1 MNKQVSTKFSII
13 LIIILAIA
21 VSIYALD
28 KKKEVVSL
36 TNNNSAA
43 LAYQAKKV
51 KASSSC
57 KSHAY
62 KGSAKINIWKS
73 ERNGK
78 SVLEVAKDDLSQL
91 PVQNS
96 DIFQI
101 VDTTPE
107 LSKKLD
113 SSSEK
118 NPLAIDISGIAT
130 KCDGQA
136 FLALSYKDGI
146 FKSYLN

>member
-13 LIIILAIA
+13 LIIILAVA

-51 KASSSC
+51 KAASSC
-57 KSHAY
+57 KSHVY

-73 ERNGK
+73 EKDGK
-78 SVLEVAKDDLSQL
+78 DVLEVAKNDLSQL
-91 PVQNS
+91 PAQNS
-96 DIFQI
+96 DNFKI
-101 VDTTPE
+101 VDVTPE
-107 LSKKLD
+107 LSKKID

-118 NPLAIDISGIAT
+118 NPVEIDISGIAT
-130 KCDGQA
+130 NCDGNA
-136 FLALSYKDGI
+136 FLALFYKDGV